1 MLHKSWYVITLVSK
15 PSSSKSQNIVLI
27 SINNLFLIGLKRWT
41 LDWCVK
47 VNPMIVLFKNMN
59 TILLPLKKKNAS
71 KLSQTFFFFIFII
84 KLLIRYI
91 IIFIKKIRVLL
102 QCTVASV
109 SFAMLNLQ
117 YHFFFTFPRPK
128 NYIRNFFGFIIF
140 SLFN

>member
-71 KLSQTFFFFIFII
+71 KLSQTFFFFYFYNQTFD
-84 KLLIRYI
+84 KVYYN
-91 IIFIKKIRVLL
+91 FYKKD
-102 QCTVASV
+102 
-109 SFAMLNLQ
+109 
-117 YHFFFTFPRPK
+117 
-128 NYIRNFFGFIIF
+128 
-140 SLFN
+140 

>member
-27 SINNLFLIGLKRWT
+27 SINNLFLIGLRRWT

-71 KLSQTFFFFIFII
+71 KLSQTFFIIFII

>member
-71 KLSQTFFFFIFII
+71 KLSQTFFIIFII

-102 QCTVASV
+102 QFTVASV